1 MALFRGIF
9 QTATTA
15 LAGGV
20 GFVPA
25 PTAGKSS
32 RALFANSSFAELP
45 LFPLIKNT
53 AAGAFISSY
62 NAYDTGAGATE
73 TIRVRTFA
81 LLYVPANGEVD
92 TLGFATSTAPSPGFN
107 AHVAIWNCSETGYP
121 DTLVVDGIVPSG
133 VTGFAAPT
141 VSVTPTAVTRG
152 FYYISFTADATTST
166 NAVRNRAQ
174 QSNAFMCS
182 FLGSSL
188 PGQSGYT
195 IAYTAT
201 TYNQTTH
208 NAFTTLN
215 ARTVPYTAF
224 QYV

>member
-9 QTATTA
+9 QAATTA

-32 RALFANSSFAELP
+32 RALFTNSSFAELP

-53 AAGAFISSY
+53 DAGAFISAY
-62 NAYDTGAGATE
+62 NPFDNGAGATE

-81 LLYVPANGEVD
+81 LLYVPADGEVD
-92 TLGFATSTAPSPGFN
+92 RLGFATSTAPSPAFN
-107 AHVAIWNCSETGYP
+107 AHIAIWNCSETGYP
-121 DTLVVDGIVPSG
+121 DTLVVDGIVSSG
-133 VTGFAAPT
+133 TTGFSAVS

-166 NAVRNRAQ
+166 NAVRNRASA
-174 QSNAFMCS
+174 SNAFMCS

-188 PGQSGYT
+188 PGQAGYT

-208 NAFTTLN
+208 NAFLN
-215 ARTVPYTAF
+215 LSTRTVPYTAF

>member
-9 QTATTA
+9 QAATTA

-32 RALFANSSFAELP
+32 RALFTNSSFAELP

-53 AAGAFISSY
+53 AAGAFISAY
-62 NAYDTGAGATE
+62 NPFDNGAGATE

-81 LLYVPANGEVD
+81 LLYVPADGEVD
-92 TLGFATSTAPSPGFN
+92 TLGFATSTAPSPAFN
-107 AHVAIWNCSETGYP
+107 AHVAIWNCSETGFP

-133 VTGFAAPT
+133 TTGFAAPT

-188 PGQSGYT
+188 PGQSGFT

-208 NAFTTLN
+208 NAFTTLS
-215 ARTVPYTAF
+215 ARSVPYTAF

>member
-9 QTATTA
+9 QAATTA

-32 RALFANSSFAELP
+32 RALFTNSSFAELP
-45 LFPLIKNT
+45 IFPQLKNT
-53 AAGAFISSY
+53 DAGAYISSY
-62 NAYDTGAGATE
+62 NAYDSGGGSTQ
-73 TIRVRTFA
+73 TIKVRTFA
-81 LLYVPANGEVD
+81 LLYVPADGSID
-92 TLGFATSTAPSPGFN
+92 TLGFATSTAPSPAFN

-121 DTLVVDGIVPSG
+121 DTLVVGGIVPSG
-133 VTGFAAPT
+133 LLGFVTVGVA
-141 VSVTPTAVTRG
+141 VTATPITRG
-152 FYYISFTADATTST
+152 FYYISFTADATTSA
-166 NAVRNRAQ
+166 NAVRARAS
-174 QSNAFMCS
+174 QSNVFSLS

-188 PGQSGYT
+188 AGQGAYT

-208 NAFTTLN
+208 NAFTNLSSLSM
-215 ARTVPYTAF
+215 PYTAF

>member
-9 QTATTA
+9 QAATTA

-32 RALFANSSFAELP
+32 RALFTNSTFAELP
-45 LFPLIKNT
+45 IFPQLKNT
-53 AAGAFISSY
+53 DAGAFISSY
-62 NAYDTGAGATE
+62 NAYDSGAGSTQ
-73 TIRVRTFA
+73 TIKVRTFA
-81 LLYVPANGEVD
+81 LLYVPADGEVD
-92 TLGFATSTAPSPGFN
+92 RLGFATSTAPSPAFN

-121 DTLVVDGIVPSG
+121 DTLVVDGIVSSG
-133 VTGFAAPT
+133 LVGFVT
-141 VSVTPTAVTRG
+141 VSVAVTPTAIKRG
-152 FYYISFTADATTST
+152 FHYISFTADATTSS
-166 NAVRNRAQ
+166 NAVRARAS
-174 QSNAFMCS
+174 QSNAFSLS
-182 FLGSSL
+182 FLGSSVA
-188 PGQSGYT
+188 GQGAYT

-208 NAFTTLN
+208 NAFTNLSSISM
-215 ARTVPYTAF
+215 PYTAF

>member
-9 QTATTA
+9 KAATTA

-32 RALFANSSFAELP
+32 RALFTNSSFAELP

-53 AAGAFISSY
+53 DANAYISSY
-62 NAYDTGAGATE
+62 NAYDSGAGATE

-81 LLYVPANGEVD
+81 LLYVPADGEVD
-92 TLGFATSTAPSPGFN
+92 TLGFATSTAPSPAFN
-107 AHVAIWNCSETGYP
+107 AHIAIWNCSETGYP
-121 DTLVVDGIVPSG
+121 DTLVVGGIVPSG
-133 VTGFAAPT
+133 TTGFAAVK
-141 VSVTPTAVTRG
+141 VSVTPTAITRG

-166 NAVRNRAQ
+166 NAVRARAA

-182 FLGSSL
+182 FLGSNL

-201 TYNQTTH
+201 TYDQTTH
-208 NAFTTLN
+208 NAFVNLS
-215 ARTVPYTAF
+215 ARSVPYTAF